1 MCKPDNGNSLLKK
14 IKRVTI
20 GEGLLRY
27 CVRGW
32 RGLRGAAGWGG
43 AVRGGVVVVGNYILL
58 WATIPPR
65 GNIISGSSCYMG
77 WTCKID
83 TVFCYCYLPFMCH
96 K

>member
-43 AVRGGVVVVGNYILL
+43 AVRRCGRGGELH
-58 WATIPPR
+58 
-65 GNIISGSSCYMG
+65 IIMG
-77 WTCKID
+77 YHTS
-83 TVFCYCYLPFMCH
+83 
-96 K
+96 